1 MGFWKNK
8 NFTLSDI
15 HGRIKINGQYLD
27 ELVPND
33 GPISSLSYDGEKLYA
48 NDENITLYL
57 KHLKNYNVSIEPDKI
72 NLEKDSKKST
82 LPKQPQPV
90 IVEKEKDDD
99 MNLFISELNIQVEGS
114 VGSISCEESFNLT
127 TKNICGDI
135 ECEGD
140 LTITADSI
148 TGDISSSENINITG
162 DLKTE
167 GDIQVDGKFEISGD
181 ATLGDVNTNT
191 LNIGGNLKAKDIEAN
206 DEVTIGGN
214 VEGNDLNFGQDVTI
228 KGTVKAETISA
239 DNDIRISGALN
250 VNEVSASGSIY
261 MNNGKNI

>member
-27 ELVPND
+27 ELVPIDDN
-33 GPISSLSYDGEKLYA
+33 ISSLSYDGEKIYA
-48 NDENITLYL
+48 NNENVTAYL
-57 KHLKNYNVSIEPDKI
+57 KHLKDYNVSIESDKI

-82 LPKQPQPV
+82 LPEQPQP
-90 IVEKEKDDD
+90 IIIEKEKDND

-114 VGSISCEESFNLT
+114 VGSISCDESFNLT
-127 TKNICGDI
+127 AKNICGDI
-135 ECEGD
+135 DCDGD

-148 TGDISSSENINITG
+148 TGNISSSGNINVTG
-162 DLKTE
+162 DLKTD
-167 GDIQVDGKFEISGD
+167 GDIQVDDKFEVSGN
-181 ATLGDVNTNT
+181 ATLGDLDTST
-191 LNIGGNLKAKDIEAN
+191 LNVGGNLKAKDIETN

-214 VEGNDLNFGQDVTI
+214 VEGNDLNIGQDLTV

-250 VNEVSASGSIY
+250 ANEVNAGESIY